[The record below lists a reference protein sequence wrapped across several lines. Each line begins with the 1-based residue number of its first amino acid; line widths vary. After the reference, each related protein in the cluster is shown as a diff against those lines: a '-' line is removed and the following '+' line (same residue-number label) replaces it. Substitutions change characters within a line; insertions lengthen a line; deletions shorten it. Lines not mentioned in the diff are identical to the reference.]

1 MGIVLMVF
9 CTAVTLA
16 SVMSLYV
23 VTWRRRGR
31 GASSEAPAVSVLKPL
46 CGADDALEDNL
57 ETFFRQRYP
66 RYELVFGVVGDDPAS
81 AVVRRL
87 MARHPE
93 VRARLVV
100 HDGRRGLN
108 PKVANLRG
116 ILAAGAHDLVVIS
129 DSNIAVPPGYLA
141 SMVAHMGEGVGVVTS
156 LFAGVGEET
165 LGAALEN
172 LHLCG
177 PIAASVAA
185 SQVLAGDA
193 VVVGKSVMFRRS
205 TFEELGGMESLASV
219 LAEDYVMGRMFKE
232 AGYEVRLCPDVIAN
246 VVKRTSVGRFLD
258 RQMRWALLR
267 SRLKPLLYP
276 FEPLISPLAVALLA
290 VLLGVAGPWPFY
302 WAAGLTL
309 LRDAACWIRLRGVA
323 GLAAAAP
330 LGLVKDALVLAAWA
344 AAPFRRS
351 VSWRGT
357 RLRVSAGTRLY
368 LR

>member
-1 MGIVLMVF
+1 MGLVLILF
-9 CTAVTLA
+9 CTAATIA
-16 SVMSLYV
+16 SVASLYLA
-23 VTWRRRGR
+23 TRRVARV
-31 GASSEAPAVSVLKPL
+31 SLDDAPPVSVLKPL
-46 CGADDALEDNL
+46 CGADDALEANL

-66 RYELVFGVVGDDPAS
+66 RFELVFGVVGDDPAA

-87 MARHPE
+87 LARYPE

-116 ILAAGAHDLVVIS
+116 ILAAGAHELVVIS
-129 DSNIAVPPGYLA
+129 DSNIAVSPDYLA
-141 SMVAHMGEGVGVVTS
+141 EMVAQMGPGVGIVTS
-156 LFAGVGEET
+156 LFAGVGERSF
-165 LGAALEN
+165 GATLEN
-172 LHLCG
+172 LHLNG

-185 SQVLAGDA
+185 SQALGGDA

-205 TFEELGGMESLASV
+205 VFEQLGGMESVASV

-232 AGYEVRLCPDVIAN
+232 AGYAVRLCPHVIRN
-246 VVKRTSVGRFLD
+246 VVADVSVRRFVGRQL
-258 RQMRWALLR
+258 RWALLR

-276 FEPLISPLAVALLA
+276 FEPLLSPLAVAMLA
-290 VLLGVAGPWPFY
+290 VLLGMDGPAPFFWAG
-302 WAAGLTL
+302 ALTL
-309 LRDAACWIRLRGVA
+309 LRDAACWIRLRGVG
-323 GLAAAAP
+323 GLAQAAP
-330 LGLVKDALVLAAWA
+330 LGLLKEALVLGAWA